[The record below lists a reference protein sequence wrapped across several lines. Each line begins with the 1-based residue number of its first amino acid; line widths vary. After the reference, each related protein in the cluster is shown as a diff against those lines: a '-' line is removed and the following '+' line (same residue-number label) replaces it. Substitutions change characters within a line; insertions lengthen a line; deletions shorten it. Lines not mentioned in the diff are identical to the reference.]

1 MGLSISGTTVSVAES
16 TTKSVTAS
24 VGAKHGVKLIGR
36 IVADGKTYY
45 AGAQPNCS
53 TWINWT

>member
-16 TTKSVTAS
+16 TTKSATAS
-24 VGAKHGVKLIGR
+24 VGAKHGVKLIGP
-36 IVADGKTYY
+36 ITVNGKKYY
-45 AGAQPNCS
+45 AGAKPNCS

>member
-1 MGLSISGTTVSVAES
+1 MGLSISDTTVSVAES
-16 TTKSVTAS
+16 ATKSATAS

-36 IVADGKTYY
+36 TVINGKTYY
-45 AGAQPNCS
+45 VGAKPNCS